1 MGKLTTVNETTAN
14 AAEENNILPTKK
26 IIQENEQLL
35 ADNEQ
40 LLADNEQLLSEA
52 AEAKEEL
59 AQLIEENKQKELAEK
74 KAQEDL
80 KKS

>member
-1 MGKLTTVNETTAN
+1 MGKLITVNETTAN
-14 AAEENNILPTKK
+14 AVEENNILPTKK

-74 KAQEDL
+74 KLKKHL